1 MHKLIVAMENPPVVY
16 IFKTGSVNIFV
27 FIISDMTGS
36 YKKQFLCKKYFI
48 GSTECATMGKC
59 KNQEMRKTN
68 EIK

>member
-1 MHKLIVAMENPPVVY
+1 MA
-16 IFKTGSVNIFV
+16 
-27 FIISDMTGS
+27 GS
-36 YKKQFLCKKYFI
+36 YKKQFLFKKYFI